1 MRDKFTEEENN
12 IVAKLEAYAKQLDK
26 NIDTGEEINFDEL
39 FSFLKYISTMNI
51 DKVILSYSDYL
62 YGASLPMYDLQLT
75 ETDFNDEPELDVI
88 TKATCWLNLID
99 KSSEVDFNELNE
111 RLDEKISGK
120 LKAYVKDYNQ
130 LWAVMMGYKHY
141 WYIKNHRKETGDKS
155 PYSLINKIL

>member
-1 MRDKFTEEENN
+1 
-12 IVAKLEAYAKQLDK
+12 
-26 NIDTGEEINFDEL
+26 
-39 FSFLKYISTMNI
+39 
-51 DKVILSYSDYL
+51 
-62 YGASLPMYDLQLT
+62 MYDLQLT